1 MNSNNNKKNKTG
13 NKNHKH
19 SDTDENSRF
28 ENKNEVFREVED
40 KGKKKKNLESSCN
53 WVLNVFFCF
62 FFPFVCRIS
71 PVNDEDI
78 YEVDKNDACEKNGK
92 AMEKR
97 WKNQCRIY
105 EEKLES
111 YRNTSVKE
119 YNKLLKKK
127 PSLGKILVFGF
138 DNLQLLLGI
147 FCFLCQFALLFVYF
161 I

>member
-1 MNSNNNKKNKTG
+1 MNSNNIKKNKTEKID
-13 NKNHKH
+13 NKH
-19 SDTDENSRF
+19 SETDENSCSER
-28 ENKNEVFREVED
+28 KNEIFRNEENE
-40 KGKKKKNLESSCN
+40 GKKKKNLESSCN
-53 WVLNVFFCF
+53 WFLNVFFCF

-71 PVNDEDI
+71 PINDEDI

-97 WKNQCRIY
+97 WKKQCRIY

-111 YRNTSVKE
+111 YRNTNTKE
-119 YNKLLKKK
+119 YYKLLKKK
-127 PSLGKILVFGF
+127 PSLGKILIFGF

-147 FCFLCQFALLFVYF
+147 FCFLCQFALLFVCY